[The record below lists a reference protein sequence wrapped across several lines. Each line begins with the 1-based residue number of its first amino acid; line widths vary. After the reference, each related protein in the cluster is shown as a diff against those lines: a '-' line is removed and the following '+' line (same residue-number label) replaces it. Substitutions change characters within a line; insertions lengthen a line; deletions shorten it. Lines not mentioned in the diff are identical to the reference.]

1 MDPILIV
8 GLVLFG
14 GFVFGEIVSKF
25 SLPKVTGY
33 LLAGVLL
40 NPTVFNFIPKEAV
53 NHTNLITNI
62 SLAFITFSIGGTLV
76 YSQLKSLGKSILYMT
91 IFEAEFALIALTAG
105 FLVISPF
112 MVHVQ
117 GGTWISVFIP
127 FSILMGCLGS
137 PTDPSPMLA
146 VSHQY
151 KAKGPVT
158 SAILSVGALDD
169 VTGIINY
176 SVIVVIAQAFV
187 LHKVF
192 SVSTTILKP
201 LMQISGSLLMGI
213 IFGFLF
219 ITITWFIR
227 KEKEGVFIVLVFG
240 LLSLC
245 TGLANLLGVDELL
258 ATMTMGIVATNF
270 HPKSALIFGMLERYT
285 EELIFVLFFT
295 ISGMILDFSVLLKS
309 LPLVFFFIIF
319 RLAGKFAGTYVGGSI
334 SHAPAKVKKYTV
346 GGLIPLGGIVVGL
359 ALLMKQDPAFDKFSD
374 IILSVII
381 GSTILH
387 EFIGP
392 ISGKWAIKAAGETGK
407 AG

>member
-14 GFVFGEIVSKF
+14 GFVFGEIATKMN
-25 SLPKVTGY
+25 LPKVTGY

-40 NPTVFNFIPKEAV
+40 NPTVFNFIPKDAV

-76 YSQLKSLGKSILYMT
+76 YSQLKALGKSILYIT
-91 IFEAEFALIALTAG
+91 LFEAEFALIALVAG
-105 FLVISPF
+105 FLIVSPF
-112 MVHVQ
+112 LVHVQ

-127 FSILMGCLGS
+127 LSILMGCLGS

-151 KAKGPVT
+151 NAKGPVT
-158 SAILSVGALDD
+158 STILSVGASDD
-169 VTGIINY
+169 VMGIINY
-176 SVIVVIAQAFV
+176 SITVVIAQAFV
-187 LHKVF
+187 LHKAF
-192 SVSTTILKP
+192 SLSTTILKP
-201 LMQISGSLLMGI
+201 LLQISGSFLLGI

-219 ITITWFIR
+219 ILITWFIR
-227 KEKEGVFIVLVFG
+227 KEKEGVLIVLVFG
-240 LLSLC
+240 LLSVC
-245 TGLANLLGVDELL
+245 TGVANLLNVDELL
-258 ATMTMGIVATNF
+258 STMTMGAVVANF
-270 HPKSALIFGMLERYT
+270 HPRSEAIFKMLERYT

-295 ISGMILDFSVLLKS
+295 ISGMILDFGVLLKS

-319 RLAGKFAGTYVGGSI
+319 RLIGKFTGTYVGGSL
-334 SHAPAKVKKYTV
+334 SHAPAKVKKYTI
-346 GGLIPLGGIVVGL
+346 GGLVPLGGIVVGL
-359 ALLMKQDPAFDKFSD
+359 ALLMKQDPTFSKFSD

-392 ISGKWAIKAAGETGK
+392 ISGKWAIKEADEIEKTC
-407 AG
+407 